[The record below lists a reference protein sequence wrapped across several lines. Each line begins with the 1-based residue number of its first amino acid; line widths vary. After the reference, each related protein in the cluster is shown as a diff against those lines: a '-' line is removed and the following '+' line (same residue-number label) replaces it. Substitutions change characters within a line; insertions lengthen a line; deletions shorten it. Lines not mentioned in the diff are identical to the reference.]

1 MPNSRSR
8 AKRRWVSRKRS
19 LRRRWPVY
27 VMLLL
32 FFATAFAIA
41 VLVLIDIET
50 PARRVQAQQRTSVPA
65 AIR

>member
-8 AKRRWVSRKRS
+8 ARRRWISRKRS
-19 LRRRWPVY
+19 FRRRWPVY
-27 VMLLL
+27 VMLLI
-32 FFATAFAIA
+32 FCATALAIV

-50 PARRVQAQQRTSVPA
+50 PPRAAQAQQRRPVPA